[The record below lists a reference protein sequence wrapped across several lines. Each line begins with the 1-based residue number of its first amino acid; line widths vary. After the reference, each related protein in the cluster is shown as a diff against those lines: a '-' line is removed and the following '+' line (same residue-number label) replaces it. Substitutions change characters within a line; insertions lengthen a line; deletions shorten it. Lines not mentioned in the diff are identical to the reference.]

1 MKKDSAAWIGSGVF
15 ALLLALVFIRPGL
28 PGHLLGKAE
37 GPAWGHPLVKRDLS
51 QIRADSLRV
60 LVLRDPLSWEEHPGA
75 VSGLE
80 WELLERFAKH
90 EKLKL
95 KAIPVDHPDSMLL
108 MLQQGRGDVIAAQ
121 LCPDGPARRFIS
133 FTVPYRTVAPLR
145 AQLNTDPLVRSTIR
159 KKGNKDAQDTLLI
172 SFWSPFFGLNTPLDS
187 SFGHVVLRTDSSLP
201 EDLLAQLSIGKCKAI
216 VVPDAIGRL
225 ETQRLPQVS
234 FNPRMGRS
242 VPIAFGTRSNS
253 PALTK
258 ALNAHLISPKET
270 EALENLIT
278 SYTNG
283 QLTKG
288 ALRTLPDLQ
297 LESDSISPFDSLFQA
312 HADSTA
318 YDWTLFAAVAF
329 KESRF
334 DSSAKSFAG
343 AEGLMQMMP
352 GTSEMLGVDTADGV
366 NGHLRGATTYLADLD
381 TSWRKS
387 VPNKDQ
393 RLKFVLGSYNTGPG
407 HIKDAQRLA
416 ERLGLD
422 PKKWDGNVE
431 RALLLLSKPRF
442 FSLPEVHNGYC
453 RGYET
458 FWYVRDVISAFDQFR
473 KNDRK

>member
-1 MKKDSAAWIGSGVF
+1 MKKDSAAWVGSGVF
-15 ALLLALVFIRPGL
+15 TLLLALVFIRPGL

-37 GPAWGHPLVKRDLS
+37 GPAWGHPLVKRDLA
-51 QIRADSLRV
+51 QIRTDTLRV

-80 WELLERFAKH
+80 WELLERFAKY
-90 EKLKL
+90 ENMKL

-121 LCPDGPARRFIS
+121 LCPDGPTRRFIA

-159 KKGNKDAQDTLLI
+159 KKRNTSASDTLMI
-172 SFWSPFFGLNTPLDS
+172 SCWSPFFGLNAPFDS
-187 SFGHVVLRTDSSLP
+187 SFSNVVLLTDSSLP
-201 EDLLAQLSIGKCKAI
+201 EDLLAQVSIGKYKAI
-216 VVPDAIGRL
+216 LVPDAIGRL

-242 VPIAFGTRSNS
+242 IPIAFGIRSNS
-253 PALTK
+253 PALIE
-258 ALNAHLISPKET
+258 ALNTHLRSPKET
-270 EALENLIT
+270 EALKNLIT

-297 LESDSISPFDSLFQA
+297 LEGDSISPFDSLFQV
-312 HADSTA
+312 HADSSD

-334 DSSAKSFAG
+334 DSAAKSFAG
-343 AEGLMQMMP
+343 AQGLMQMMP
-352 GTSEMLGVDTADGV
+352 RTSEMLGVDTADGV
-366 NGHLRGATTYLADLD
+366 DGHLRGATTYLADLD
-381 TSWRKS
+381 AGWRKS

-393 RLKFVLGSYNTGPG
+393 RLKFVLGSYNAGPG

-416 ERLGLD
+416 MRLGLD
-422 PKKWDGNVE
+422 PKRWDGNVE
-431 RALLLLSKPRF
+431 RAVLLLAKPRF
-442 FSLPEVHNGYC
+442 FSLPEVQCGYC

-473 KNDRK
+473 INDRK